1 MKIIR
6 KRIKNIYIRVEENG
20 TVKVSAPLHTPDS
33 VIEKLIEKNREK
45 LEKIVAE
52 KKENL
57 IDYSKADIIPFL
69 GGFVPIKKAKSNKTR
84 FEFKGGKLFLHLKEG
99 TGKEIENLIFKW
111 YFIEAERII
120 TKFIKKYSPLI
131 PKKISKIRIKKMRTR
146 WGSCNSAK
154 GYLNFNVKLVQKP
167 LKGIEYVVVHELTH
181 LIHANH
187 GKEFYNTLEGFL
199 PDWKEAKKTLLR

>member
-1 MKIIR
+1 MKII
-6 KRIKNIYIRVEENG
+6 KKKIKNIYIRVEENG
-20 TVKVSAPLHTPDS
+20 TVKVSAPIHTPDS
-33 VIEKLIEKNREK
+33 VIEKLIEKNRKK

-57 IDYSKADIIPFL
+57 IDYSKAEVMPFL
-69 GGFVPIKKAKSNKTR
+69 GGFVPIKKIKSNKNR

-111 YFIEAERII
+111 YFNEAEKII
-120 TKFIKKYSPLI
+120 TKFIKKYSPII
-131 PKKISKIRIKKMRTR
+131 PKKINRIRIKKMKTR

-187 GKEFYNTLEGFL
+187 GKEFYNTLERFL
-199 PDWKEAKKTLLR
+199 PDWKEAKQTLLR